1 MVRLSLCVVSGR
13 GIGSQFGPGRDETV
27 TRSRRVGV
35 DVEAEPSGEKSLDFI
50 VDHLSPRERGE
61 PALLPSEHRHAALL
75 RAWVCKEAHV
85 KALGLG
91 LGPSAITRNA
101 PVLLTATDP
110 ARLPRSP
117 WFRGRHHFPP
127 LHRRS

>member
-61 PALLPSEHRHAALL
+61 LAETPEQLFRRVAHTIARAATSG
-75 RAWVCKEAHV
+75 A
-85 KALGLG
+85 
-91 LGPSAITRNA
+91 
-101 PVLLTATDP
+101 
-110 ARLPRSP
+110 
-117 WFRGRHHFPP
+117 
-127 LHRRS
+127 